1 MKKEEKTTKS
11 FGEESSKETSG
22 IKKLIKKV
30 LTDKTVRSAVAMS
43 AFLLTVANV
52 GNPWNTP

>member
-1 MKKEEKTTKS
+1 MKKEKTTKS

-22 IKKLIKKV
+22 LKKLIKKV

-52 GNPWNTP
+52 GASWLE